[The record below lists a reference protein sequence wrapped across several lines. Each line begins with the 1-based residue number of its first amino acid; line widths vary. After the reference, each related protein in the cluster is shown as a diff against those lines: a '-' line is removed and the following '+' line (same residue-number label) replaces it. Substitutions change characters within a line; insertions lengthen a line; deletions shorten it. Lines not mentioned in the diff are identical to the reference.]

1 MLRVGSTLLNL
12 ERAVTVLA
20 LLLLGLAASEAKAI
34 PIVTVDLDPNLAGIQ
49 TTGTAQV
56 GTRFAV
62 DVRISQVPTAGALV
76 AYEFDL
82 RFDPTR
88 MKAVQVDNGDFLS
101 NPFSLQTDLNPP
113 DVSVAR
119 LEQGAAVA
127 GQGLL
132 ARIWFDGL
140 AAGAIDLGLR
150 NVVLSTAGGAA
161 SAVNVELDRT
171 LTLVPEPS
179 MLVGLAA
186 LGLSTL
192 MRGRQR

>member
-1 MLRVGSTLLNL
+1 MLNL
-12 ERAVTVLA
+12 RRAAAVLA
-20 LLLLGLAASEAKAI
+20 LALGGLAATEAGAI
-34 PIVTVDLDPNLAGIQ
+34 PIVTLDLDPNLTGVQ

-88 MKAVQVDNGDFLS
+88 MKAVQVDTGTFFS
-101 NPFSLQTDLNPP
+101 NPLSLQTDLSPP

-119 LEQGAAVA
+119 LEQGAPVA
-127 GQGLL
+127 GDGWL

-140 AAGAIDLGLR
+140 ATGAVDLGLR
-150 NVVLSTAGGAA
+150 NVLLSTAGGAP
-161 SAVNVELDRT
+161 SAVNVAADRT

-179 MLVGLAA
+179 MLIGFAA
-186 LGLSTL
+186 LGLATL
-192 MRGRQR
+192 MRGKQR